1 MSAWWHHG
9 TMHVTAWIAALP
21 LAVAALVAA
30 PPAYAD
36 DARYLAKVN
45 ASGVAVPVTDHVKV
59 TSGHYICAQLRMYG
73 HTGTYRS
80 GISPGDLVRQLT
92 NTFYYSPEAADVQIT
107 AAQSEL
113 CPETLRP

>member
-1 MSAWWHHG
+1 
-9 TMHVTAWIAALP
+9 MHVKAHVAAPL
-21 LAVAALVAA
+21 LAVATVLAGA
-30 PPAYAD
+30 PLAHAD
-36 DARYLAKVN
+36 DASYLARVN
-45 ASGVAVPVTDHVKV
+45 AAPVAIPVADQVKV

-73 HTGTYRS
+73 HTGTYRA

-92 NTFYYSPEAADVQIT
+92 NTFYYSPEAADVQIA

>member
-1 MSAWWHHG
+1 MED
-9 TMHVTAWIAALP
+9 MHVTAHVAASLLAAGA
-21 LAVAALVAA
+21 LAVAPVAH
-30 PPAYAD
+30 AD
-36 DARYLAKVN
+36 DAGYLARVN
-45 ASGVAVPVTDHVKV
+45 AAPVAIPVADHVKV

-92 NTFYYSPEAADVQIT
+92 NTFYYSPEAAEVQIQ
-107 AAQSEL
+107 AAQTEI

>member
-1 MSAWWHHG
+1 MG
-9 TMHVTAWIAALP
+9 TMHLTVRIAAPL
-21 LAVAALVAA
+21 LAVAALTVA
-30 PPAYAD
+30 PAAHAD
-36 DARYLAKVN
+36 DASYLAKVN
-45 ASGVAVPVTDHVKV
+45 AAPVAIPVADRVKV

-92 NTFYYSPEAADVQIT
+92 NTFYYSPEAADVQIA
-107 AAQSEL
+107 AAQSEI

>member
-1 MSAWWHHG
+1 MEV
-9 TMHVTAWIAALP
+9 MHVTVRIAAP
-21 LAVAALVAA
+21 LLTVATLAAA
-30 PPAYAD
+30 PAAHAD
-36 DARYLAKVN
+36 DASYLAKVN
-45 ASGVAVPVTDHVKV
+45 ASPVAIPVADDVKV

-92 NTFYYSPEAADVQIT
+92 NTFYYSPEAADVQIA

>member
-1 MSAWWHHG
+1 MEV
-9 TMHVTAWIAALP
+9 MHVTARIAAP
-21 LAVAALVAA
+21 LLAAAALAAA
-30 PPAYAD
+30 PAAHAD
-36 DARYLAKVN
+36 DASYLAKVN
-45 ASGVAVPVTDHVKV
+45 ASPVPIPIADHVKV

-73 HTGTYRS
+73 HTGTYRA

>member
-1 MSAWWHHG
+1 MDL
-9 TMHVTAWIAALP
+9 MHVTVRIAAP
-21 LAVAALVAA
+21 LLAAAALSAA
-30 PPAYAD
+30 PAAHAD
-36 DARYLAKVN
+36 DASYLARVN
-45 ASGVAVPVTDHVKV
+45 AAPVAIPVTDHVKV

-92 NTFYYSPEAADVQIT
+92 NTFYYSPEAADVQIQ
-107 AAQSEL
+107 AAQAEI

>member
-1 MSAWWHHG
+1 MEI
-9 TMHVTAWIAALP
+9 MHVTAPIALP
-21 LAVAALVAA
+21 LLAVAALTAA
-30 PPAYAD
+30 PAAHAD
-36 DARYLAKVN
+36 DASYLAKVN
-45 ASGVAVPVTDHVKV
+45 AAPVAIPVNDHVKV

-92 NTFYYSPEAADVQIT
+92 NTFYYSPEAADVQIA
-107 AAQSEL
+107 AAQTEL